1 MVIQVRGLSGEES
14 YNLECFSDCVATC
27 HPNPTSYSLT
37 CFRPEGAAEQA
48 AQTTLICYFY
58 DADEANVL
66 ANGCLC
72 IRPNEERH
80 QHSFRVVFAATLR
93 MRAQYSFSSLLFFGP
108 RRLLKTFFS
117 LAAKCSDVFAGWV
130 LMCLSA
136 VRCLGKVVLLW
147 TNGGFFSWREH
158 LSVCYAASLNC

>member
-48 AQTTLICYFY
+48 AQTTLICSFHG
-58 DADEANVL
+58 ADEANVL

-72 IRPNEERH
+72 IRPTRSDISIRSESCLRPPYECELNI
-80 QHSFRVVFAATLR
+80 HSPL
-93 MRAQYSFSSLLFFGP
+93 
-108 RRLLKTFFS
+108 
-117 LAAKCSDVFAGWV
+117 
-130 LMCLSA
+130 
-136 VRCLGKVVLLW
+136 
-147 TNGGFFSWREH
+147 GGF
-158 LSVCYAASLNC
+158 SVPEDS